1 MKETFLAVLK
11 AVRSG
16 MWLSAAL
23 LAFASWSIAQTQS
36 QQQIPDAPSAKRT
49 PQQLPSQPTINT
61 APLPDEDSTDSGG
74 SSSSKSSDQ
83 DEKNAAKPATGKAP
97 EKAPEEFP
105 FPESAPTETAPA
117 EIEVPVSPTVPANP
131 HAPPALPPQT
141 APEEAAG
148 TLKVIVKFVSV
159 PVTVK
164 DNSGR
169 LVEGLLPKDFQLLE
183 NGAKQD
189 LKYFTSDPFAISAA
203 IVFDQGMPDVAVRKL
218 NQTFPALEGA
228 FSKYDEVALYTYS
241 SAVRKVKDF
250 GALGKGTT
258 AALNSLKT
266 ETGRNSGP
274 PVIGGPFGSEPSVN
288 GRAVGGGPT
297 RINTVPQE
305 SHVLNDALLKAAL
318 DLSRRER
325 GRRKILFIVS
335 DGREKGSEAAYSDV
349 LRFLLTNEITVY
361 AVAVDAGS
369 LPGIRKIEQLKLP
382 RQGYSNILP
391 KYANATGGE
400 VFSEFSKEAM
410 EEAYA
415 RATGDARDQ
424 YTLGYYTHA
433 KPGAFRELEVLV
445 ARKGVKVQAKAGF
458 YPMPPPRTPNRPA
471 PQASAPTSPH

>member
-1 MKETFLAVLK
+1 MAVFKVLR
-11 AVRSG
+11 AG
-16 MWLSAAL
+16 MWLATIL
-23 LAFASWSIAQTQS
+23 LALTSWSIAQTQS

-49 PQQLPSQPTINT
+49 PLQLPSQPTINT
-61 APLPDEDSTDSGG
+61 APLPDEDASDSGE

-83 DEKNAAKPATGKAP
+83 DEKTAAKPAPGKAP
-97 EKAPEEFP
+97 EKAAEEFP
-105 FPESAPTETAPA
+105 FPESAPADNQPGE
-117 EIEVPVSPTVPANP
+117 
-131 HAPPALPPQT
+131 APPSATQAPPPPPPPSASQG
-141 APEEAAG
+141 ELY
-148 TLKVIVKFVSV
+148 TLVKRVEFVGV

-183 NGAKQD
+183 NGIKQD
-189 LKYFTSDPFAISAA
+189 LKFFTSDPFAISAA

-274 PVIGGPFGSEPSVN
+274 PVIGGPFGSEPTVN

-458 YPMPPPRTPNRPA
+458 YPMPPPRAPNR
-471 PQASAPTSPH
+471 

>member
-1 MKETFLAVLK
+1 
-11 AVRSG
+11 
-16 MWLSAAL
+16 
-23 LAFASWSIAQTQS
+23 
-36 QQQIPDAPSAKRT
+36 
-49 PQQLPSQPTINT
+49 
-61 APLPDEDSTDSGG
+61 
-74 SSSSKSSDQ
+74 
-83 DEKNAAKPATGKAP
+83 
-97 EKAPEEFP
+97 
-105 FPESAPTETAPA
+105 
-117 EIEVPVSPTVPANP
+117 
-131 HAPPALPPQT
+131 
-141 APEEAAG
+141 
-148 TLKVIVKFVSV
+148 V

-164 DNSGR
+164 DDSGR
-169 LVEGLLPKDFQLLE
+169 LIEGLLPKDFRLLE
-183 NGAKQD
+183 NGVKQD
-189 LKYFTSDPFAISAA
+189 LKFFTSDPFAISAA

-258 AALNSLKT
+258 AALNGLKT
-266 ETGRNSGP
+266 ESGRNSGP
-274 PVIGGPFGSEPSVN
+274 PVIGGPFGSDPSVN

-297 RINTVPQE
+297 RINSVPQE

-318 DLSRRER
+318 DLSKRER

-349 LRFLLTNEITVY
+349 IRFLLTNEITVY

-391 KYANATGGE
+391 KYASATGGE

-410 EEAYA
+410 EEAYS
-415 RATGDARDQ
+415 RATGDSRNQ

-433 KPGAFRELEVLV
+433 KPGVFRELEVLV

-458 YPMPPPRTPNRPA
+458 YPLPPPRTPAR
-471 PQASAPTSPH
+471 

>member
-1 MKETFLAVLK
+1 MAVLK
-11 AVRSG
+11 AVRRG
-16 MWLSAAL
+16 LCLSATL
-23 LAFASWSIAQTQS
+23 LAFASCIAQTQS

-61 APLPDEDSTDSGG
+61 APLPDDDATDSGG
-74 SSSSKSSDQ
+74 SSSSKSTEQ
-83 DEKNAAKPATGKAP
+83 DEKSASKPATGKAT
-97 EKAPEEFP
+97 EKTPEEFP
-105 FPESAPTETAPA
+105 FPESAPSETAPA
-117 EIEVPVSPTVPANP
+117 EIEVPASPTVPANP

-183 NGAKQD
+183 NGVKQD

-274 PVIGGPFGSEPSVN
+274 PVIGGPFGSEPTVN

-325 GRRKILFIVS
+325 GRRKMLFIVS

-361 AVAVDAGS
+361 AVAVDAGA

-433 KPGAFRELEVLV
+433 KPGVFRELEVLV

-458 YPMPPPRTPNRPA
+458 YPMPPPRTPNRPV
-471 PQASAPTSPH
+471 PQGSAQQGSAQPSPH